1 MLLFIVD
8 LYDISCGRADAS
20 STPSLAIDI
29 GVGKFYLKCFSH
41 SALLLQSKAHLYV
54 YTHRVLWHFIAR
66 TLSLMRAFAS
76 HLCATDRKR
85 RNRKRIN
92 DENV

>member
-8 LYDISCGRADAS
+8 FYDTNCGRADAS
-20 STPSLAIDI
+20 STPSLAI
-29 GVGKFYLKCFSH
+29 GVGVGEFYLKCFSH

-66 TLSLMRAFAS
+66 TRS
-76 HLCATDRKR
+76 H
-85 RNRKRIN
+85 
-92 DENV
+92 